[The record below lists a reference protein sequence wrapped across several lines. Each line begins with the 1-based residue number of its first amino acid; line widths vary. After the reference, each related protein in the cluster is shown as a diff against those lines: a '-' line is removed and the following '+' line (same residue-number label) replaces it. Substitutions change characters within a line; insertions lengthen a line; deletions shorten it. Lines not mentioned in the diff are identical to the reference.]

1 MCVVFLI
8 IFFIHSSVE
17 EHLDRFHFLDPV
29 NGVTISTY
37 VLVSLWENIKLR
49 VFNVSVIFDPKI
61 QRLEICALEVL
72 RDTPLSYSECL

>member
-1 MCVVFLI
+1 
-8 IFFIHSSVE
+8 
-17 EHLDRFHFLDPV
+17 V